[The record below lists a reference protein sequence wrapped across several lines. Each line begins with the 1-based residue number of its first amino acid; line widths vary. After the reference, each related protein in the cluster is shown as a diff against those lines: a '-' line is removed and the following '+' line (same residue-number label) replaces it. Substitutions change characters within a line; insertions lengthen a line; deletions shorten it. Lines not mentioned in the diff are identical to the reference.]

1 MQRVSRPW
9 VDVVVPFFGTDDEL
23 RELTTVMSRLELG
36 DGDTLTIVDN
46 RPTAR
51 PNDNPLVVSAPDIQ
65 SSYHARNRGAARGV
79 APWIVFVDA
88 DVKPR
93 ADLLD
98 RYFDP
103 LPSETVGLLE
113 GVVQATGP
121 AVGRVGRYG
130 ALRNH
135 VGNEHVQHDG
145 FQYAQTANVAIRRQ
159 AFEDLGG
166 FPDEIRSGGDADI
179 SFRIRD
185 AGWGHELRK
194 EATGD
199 HPPRDSLKAMLKQ
212 YSRYGA
218 GTEWLSDAY
227 PGFAQSATVT
237 RSVALLL
244 LVPVRVP
251 LARIRSGPDAALV
264 ATIDPLVR
272 LAFERGRFL
281 PNVSKPTTTQKLR
294 HTARV
299 VAKRTR
305 QSLKRAPGRS

>member
-1 MQRVSRPW
+1 MSRSS

-23 RELTTVMSRLELG
+23 RELTTVMSRLDLRDE
-36 DGDTLTIVDN
+36 DTLTIVDN
-46 RPTAR
+46 RQTAAWS
-51 PNDNPLVVSAPDIQ
+51 DDPLIVAAPDIQ
-65 SSYHARNRGAARGV
+65 SSYHARNRGSARGR
-79 APWIVFVDA
+79 APWIVFIDA
-88 DVKPR
+88 DVEPR

-103 LPSETVGLLE
+103 PPADTVGLLE
-113 GVVQATGP
+113 GVVTASGP
-121 AVGRVGRYG
+121 VVGRVARYG

-135 VGNEHVQHDG
+135 VGNEHVQHTG
-145 FQYAQTANVAIRRQ
+145 FEYAQTANVAIRRQ

-166 FPDEIRSGGDADI
+166 FPDDIRSGGDADI

-185 AGWGHELRK
+185 AGWGHEFRAD
-194 EATGD
+194 ATGE

-218 GTEWLSDAY
+218 GTEWLSDEY
-227 PGFAQSATVT
+227 PGFAQSATVA

-251 LARIRSGPDAALV
+251 LARVRSGPDAALMAMV
-264 ATIDPLVR
+264 DPLVR

-281 PNVSKPTTTQKLR
+281 PNVSRPSTSRKITYA
-294 HTARV
+294 ARV
-299 VAKRTR
+299 AAKRLR
-305 QSLKRAPGRS
+305 RSLRMSRPS